1 MSNPLRPRSM
11 HQQLVNYLS
20 PAAPPTSITVPSG
33 ALGARQPVRPGG
45 QIPKGHRPVPTT
57 TETIKKTNA
66 QIPYVRQVTQEQG
79 VGGRWDAPNEGD
91 IVMVEQ
97 VNLHRKME
105 HPAARL
111 GHGTNSYAFARTI
124 EQVNA
129 TLKEEQ
135 ETRPNKNARYVY
147 ETFPWRL
154 DGVINNTDS
163 EDPEN
168 EYRDYAIANVAVYG
182 PVRLDHRP
190 ETRCCDAKTLPGTTL
205 YVGLRS
211 RVARALDPANPPN
224 YVDLNY
230 YEHELFR
237 FSALQLSRGTR
248 DVLEPR
254 EDTNLDRWALVCA
267 WRLGMV
273 MDSAQSEG
281 MITATVAV
289 EPIRLIGRDDPA
301 TTVPAGDADT
311 RVELYQWVSHPGWA
325 SAMPPILPAGYRA
338 AHVLAWRDGEP
349 AWAENVEPDDDPAVV
364 FMDAESP
371 AEQLLK
377 RWGHIDASN
386 RPKHGSLDTVSKTAA
401 PGGGLEKRNYPV

>member
-1 MSNPLRPRSM
+1 M

-135 ETRPNKNARYVY
+135 ETRPNKDARYVY

-211 RVARALDPANPPN
+211 RWARGPKPGDPNAA

-281 MITATVAV
+281 MITVTVGV
-289 EPIRLIGRDDPA
+289 EPIRLVGRDDPA
-301 TTVPAGDADT
+301 TPVAAGDPDT
-311 RVELYQWVSHPGWA
+311 RVEPYQWVRHPGWA
-325 SAMPPILPAGYRA
+325 SPRA
-338 AHVLAWRDGEP
+338 AHVLAWRDGKP
-349 AWAENVEPDDDPAVV
+349 AWTENVKPDDDPAVV
-364 FMDAESP
+364 FMDGETP
-371 AEQLLK
+371 AEQLFK
-377 RWGHIDASN
+377 RWGHADN
-386 RPKHGSLDTVSKTAA
+386 MGYLGHGSLDTVSKTAA

>member
-1 MSNPLRPRSM
+1 M

-66 QIPYVRQVTQEQG
+66 QIPYVRQVAQEQG

-135 ETRPNKNARYVY
+135 EGRPDKDEPYVY

-205 YVGLRS
+205 YVGLRTRWAKGLKS
-211 RVARALDPANPPN
+211 GA
-224 YVDLNY
+224 YVPLGY

-248 DVLEPR
+248 EVLEPQK
-254 EDTNLDRWALVCA
+254 DPDLNRWTLVCA

-281 MITATVAV
+281 MITVTVGV
-289 EPIRLIGRDDPA
+289 EPVRPIGAENPASAVYSGDP
-301 TTVPAGDADT
+301 DW
-311 RVELYQWVSHPGWA
+311 RVEPYQWVKHPGWA
-325 SAMPPILPAGYRA
+325 NASPPIAAGVYRA

-349 AWAENVEPDDDPAVV
+349 AWTENVRPEDDPAVA
-364 FMDAESP
+364 FIDRNEWP
-371 AEQLLK
+371 AELLLR
-377 RWGHIDASN
+377 RWGHVDSLGVPQ
-386 RPKHGSLDTVSKTAA
+386 RGSLDTVSKTAA

>member
-1 MSNPLRPRSM
+1 M
-11 HQQLVNYLS
+11 HQQLANYLS

-79 VGGRWDAPNEGD
+79 VGGRWDAPQEGD

-111 GHGTNSYAFARTI
+111 GHGTNSYAFARTL

-135 ETRPNKNARYVY
+135 ERRPDKDVPYVY

-190 ETRCCDAKTLPGTTL
+190 DTRCCDAKTLPGTTL

-211 RVARALDPANPPN
+211 RWARAPDPKKPSN

-248 DVLEPR
+248 EVLEPL
-254 EDTNLDRWALVCA
+254 EGANLNKWTLVCA

-281 MITATVAV
+281 MITATVGV
-289 EPIRLIGRDDPA
+289 EPIRLIGTDDPA
-301 TTVPAGDADT
+301 TIVSAGNPDK
-311 RVELYQWVSHPGWA
+311 RVEPYQWVSHPGWA
-325 SAMPPILPAGYRA
+325 SATPPISSAGPRP
-338 AHVLAWRDGEP
+338 AHVLAWRDGAP
-349 AWAENVEPDDDPAVV
+349 AWTENVKPDDDPAVV

-371 AEQLLK
+371 AEQLFK
-377 RWGHIDASN
+377 RWGHADN
-386 RPKHGSLDTVSKTAA
+386 MGYLGHGSLDTVSKTAA